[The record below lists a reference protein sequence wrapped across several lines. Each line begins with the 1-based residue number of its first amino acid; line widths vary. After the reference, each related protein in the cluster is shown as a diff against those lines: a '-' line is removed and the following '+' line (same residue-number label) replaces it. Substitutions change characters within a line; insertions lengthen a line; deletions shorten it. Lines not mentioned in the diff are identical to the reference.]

1 MGVYHLCLIAI
12 SAFSFASCRPNDRAQ
27 TARQNNAIP
36 SPAPEMG
43 VSWSPS
49 DLDQLLEG
57 NQALKRA
64 WKNFEMSQKY
74 RFALPPDRKLTPAA
88 AARVKSN
95 NPNQIIPFKT
105 WWGARGYDGRSDFLI
120 AIVVDPSRTDAHR
133 YGLVVIAGPKS
144 EGSHYKPYWVLR
156 EEDMESYLISG
167 ASGNVSIECF
177 RRDGTQETK
186 SLVWQNASRR
196 FRLI

>member
-1 MGVYHLCLIAI
+1 MGVSHLCLVAI
-12 SAFSFASCRPNDRAQ
+12 SAFSFASCRPNDLAQ
-27 TARQNNAIP
+27 TTRQNNALP

-43 VSWSPS
+43 VSWSQS
-49 DLDQLLEG
+49 DLDQWLEG

-74 RFALPPDRKLTPAA
+74 RLALPSDRKLTPAA

-105 WWGARGYDGRSDFLI
+105 WWGARGYDGLSDFLI
-120 AIVVDPSRTDAHR
+120 AIVVDPSRTDANR

-144 EGSHYKPYWVLR
+144 EGLYYKPYWVLR

-167 ASGNVSIECF
+167 ASGNVGIECF

-186 SLVWQNASRR
+186 SLVWHNASRR